1 MTNIPFAAKV
11 KSRLRLYLFDGLTMM
26 AYGLFSSLIIGLI
39 LSQLGRIPGLGMLS
53 QFASVLDASSPVVG
67 AAIGVSVSY
76 GLGGKPLVLFSS
88 AAAGAYGYLLGGPVG
103 AYVAALAGSEFGT
116 LVLDKTKVNIVV
128 VPMATIVTGCLAGWL
143 IGPTVSAF
151 MNMLGGII
159 NRATELSPL
168 PMGIIVSVVVGLALT
183 APISSAALCVMLDLS
198 GIAAGAACVGCCC
211 QMVGFAVG
219 SLPVNGI
226 GGLISQGIGTSML
239 QFSNILK
246 KPAIWLPPTITSA
259 ILGPVSTCI
268 FRMENI
274 ATGAGMGTSG
284 LVGQIGAFSVM
295 EGSLA
300 AGIAEILLLHI
311 LLPAVLCWL
320 ITALFV
326 RRGWFKYEDMR
337 LVE

>member
-1 MTNIPFAAKV
+1 
-11 KSRLRLYLFDGLTMM
+11 
-26 AYGLFSSLIIGLI
+26 
-39 LSQLGRIPGLGMLS
+39 
-53 QFASVLDASSPVVG
+53 
-67 AAIGVSVSY
+67 
-76 GLGGKPLVLFSS
+76 
-88 AAAGAYGYLLGGPVG
+88 
-103 AYVAALAGSEFGT
+103 
-116 LVLDKTKVNIVV
+116 
-128 VPMATIVTGCLAGWL
+128 
-143 IGPTVSAF
+143 
-151 MNMLGGII
+151 
-159 NRATELSPL
+159 
-168 PMGIIVSVVVGLALT
+168 
-183 APISSAALCVMLDLS
+183 
-198 GIAAGAACVGCCC
+198 
-211 QMVGFAVG
+211 
-219 SLPVNGI
+219 
-226 GGLISQGIGTSML
+226 ML

-337 LVE
+337 LAE